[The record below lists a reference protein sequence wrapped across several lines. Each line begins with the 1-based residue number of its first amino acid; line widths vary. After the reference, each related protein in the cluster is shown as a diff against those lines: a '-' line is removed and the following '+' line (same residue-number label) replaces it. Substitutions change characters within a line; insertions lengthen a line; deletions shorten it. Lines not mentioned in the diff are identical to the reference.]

1 MHAQRILHVMAR
13 LGGPLRGIRVV
24 ELAGLAPGPFCGM
37 VLGDFGASVVR
48 VERPGALADLD
59 VLSRGKRSVA
69 LDLKSEAGRGSL
81 RRICDTSDVLI
92 DPYRPGVLEGM
103 GMAPDQLL
111 ASNPRLIVA
120 RLTGYGQHGPMAK
133 RAGHDLNYIS
143 LAGLLSSFGAVAGAC
158 GGSPRASPQ
167 PAPAPP
173 VHRSPR
179 GRGAG
184 ATGELGRRLCGCA
197 LLRASDG
204 ALAQAIRCCTCSRHP
219 TGGGLACA
227 LGIVLALF
235 ERESS
240 GKGQVVDAAMVD
252 GARRGSPGAPVV
264 CGRAAPT
271 THAPSRRCLV
281 PGHLPAQVQTHRHVE
296 RHPGRQSAGY
306 GRAEL
311 RRLPVRAPRRWAA
324 GTLVT
329 DAVGRPAHWPAA
341 ASAAATYRWRR

>member
-1 MHAQRILHVMAR
+1 MAR

-81 RRICDTSDVLI
+81 RRICDASDVLI

-143 LAGLLSSFGAVAGAC
+143 LAGLLSSFGAAARAAARHVRRRATCVASTRPCYSDA
-158 GGSPRASPQ
+158 PQ
-167 PAPAPP
+167 P
-173 VHRSPR
+173 
-179 GRGAG
+179 
-184 ATGELGRRLCGCA
+184 
-197 LLRASDG
+197 
-204 ALAQAIRCCTCSRHP
+204 
-219 TGGGLACA
+219 
-227 LGIVLALF
+227 
-235 ERESS
+235 ER
-240 GKGQVVDAAMVD
+240 
-252 GARRGSPGAPVV
+252 ARRR
-264 CGRAAPT
+264 C
-271 THAPSRRCLV
+271 RR
-281 PGHLPAQVQTHRHVE
+281 
-296 RHPGRQSAGY
+296 
-306 GRAEL
+306 
-311 RRLPVRAPRRWAA
+311 
-324 GTLVT
+324 
-329 DAVGRPAHWPAA
+329 
-341 ASAAATYRWRR
+341 